1 VNVSINGTPLVK
13 DAPAN
18 PCGIIAYTI
27 FNDSFIIQYSDLT
40 SVSVTTNGISWP
52 SDLQKYQIS
61 NPSLQWY
68 NVTDPRFMNWMRIA
82 TLPNFRKL
90 WGRINNDLPAGNYTL
105 LINNSSYKLNQIMM

>member
-1 VNVSINGTPLVK
+1 VKFSINGTPLVQ

-18 PCGIIAYTI
+18 PCGVIAYTI
-27 FNDSFIIQYSDLT
+27 FNDSFVIQSN
-40 SVSVTTNGISWP
+40 SINVSVTTSGIAWP

-61 NPSLQWY
+61 NPGLQWY

-90 WGRINNDLPAGNYTL
+90 WGRINNDLAAGTYTL
-105 LINNSSYKLNQIMM
+105 QITNSTHQFN